1 MIYKLRYYVP
11 LSTLRIVYYSMF
23 HSHVQYSILNWGRAA
38 KSNYHKLSILQNK
51 IVRACLFCPRRYDTN
66 LIYTRF
72 RVLKLEDMIKM
83 EFAKFIF
90 KYSNDMLPKSFD
102 NYFTKIEN
110 VHYHNTRQKY
120 RNEYF
125 QPSAETEAGKKTLQY
140 IGINIWKTIPED
152 FRHCSFTKF
161 KKYCKNY
168 FLDKYS

>member
-1 MIYKLRYYVP
+1 MGSKTQQR
-11 LSTLRIVYYSMF
+11 F
-23 HSHVQYSILNWGRAA
+23 
-38 KSNYHKLSILQNK
+38 
-51 IVRACLFCPRRYDTN
+51 YDTN
-66 LIYTRF
+66 LLYTRF

-161 KKYCKNY
+161 KNIAKII
-168 FLDKYS
+168 F